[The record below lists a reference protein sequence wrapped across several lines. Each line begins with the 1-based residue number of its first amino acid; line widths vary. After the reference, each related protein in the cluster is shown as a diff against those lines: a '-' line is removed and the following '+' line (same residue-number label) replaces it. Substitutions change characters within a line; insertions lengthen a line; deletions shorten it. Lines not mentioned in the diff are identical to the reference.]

1 MAKTEFKVGETFQL
15 GLVKVRVVKEDL
27 NSCSKCIF
35 NRTIL
40 CGNIYSL
47 TGSCFSNKREDR
59 QAVIFVKV
67 ED

>member
-1 MAKTEFKVGETFQL
+1 MSKTEFKVGETFQL
-15 GLVKVRVVKEDL
+15 GLVKVRVVKEDV

-35 NRTIL
+35 NGTIL

-47 TGSCFSNKREDR
+47 TGSCFSDKREDR
-59 QAVIFVKV
+59 QDVIFVKV